1 MNQLSLQ
8 EKEELYPII
17 FKNDFNHIEDMTTN
31 GSVSKSVSV
40 QAPSDSSDMQI

>member
-31 GSVSKSVSV
+31 PKFLHILHSIIEIIGK
-40 QAPSDSSDMQI
+40 I

>member
-17 FKNDFNHIEDMTTN
+17 FKNDIRVREKSGLVIIKFNN
-31 GSVSKSVSV
+31 
-40 QAPSDSSDMQI
+40 